1 LANDL
6 KYKEINMFEK
16 SAAFMKPLILTS
28 IIAALLLTLVACS
41 SEPSKP
47 ASSMGN
53 VSSAASSALTSTPAV
68 SSSVVSSV
76 ASASSSVSAT
86 VTVHESSDP
95 QVIKLYTQASQYFT
109 DDNYTAAVSDC
120 DAALKIDPLC
130 YEAMDIKGVS
140 QYYAT
145 GDPEQGFPLIEQS
158 LKINPNYQYGYF
170 NEALIYKGEKNWD
183 KSIGLFDKVI
193 QIAPDNAWA
202 YYGISTIY
210 ADRNMVPQ
218 SLDYL
223 KQAIDID
230 PSVKAT
236 ARVQNHYDRM
246 RSNPNFQAL
255 VK

>member
-1 LANDL
+1 M
-6 KYKEINMFEK
+6 YKK
-16 SAAFMKPLILTS
+16 SAAFIKP
-28 IIAALLLTLVACS
+28 ALLTVIVGALFVTVAACS
-41 SEPSKP
+41 GEPSSPVASKGNVPP
-47 ASSMGN
+47 A
-53 VSSAASSALTSTPAV
+53 VSSAATSTP
-68 SSSVVSSV
+68 
-76 ASASSSVSAT
+76 SASSSSASSLSSSSS
-86 VTVHESSDP
+86 VKTVHESTDP
-95 QVIKLYTQASQYFT
+95 QVINLYTQASQYFT
-109 DDNYTAAVSDC
+109 DDNYTEAVNCC
-120 DAALKIDPLC
+120 DKALTIDPLC

-145 GDPEQGFPLIEQS
+145 GDPQQGFPLIEQS

-183 KSIGLFDKVI
+183 KSIGLFNKVI

-223 KQAIDID
+223 KKAIDID

-246 RSNPNFQAL
+246 RSNPDFQAL